1 MNEKHSS
8 FGRQLRDKRLEKG
21 FSLRKF
27 AELAGVSPT
36 YQSQVEQENVQLK
49 AELASS
55 QALGRIARLQNQLLV
70 LIEQAEA
77 QNYGEAQKLSNSFF
91 DDVRKE
97 IDRDK
102 GAPYSSKLEA
112 ILARR
117 DAVTAGLAK
126 AEAPT
131 VGALRQSLTEM
142 RELVLVLSR

>member
-1 MNEKHSS
+1 LLGYWPQK
-8 FGRQLRDKRLEKG
+8 K
-21 FSLRKF
+21 
-27 AELAGVSPT
+27 
-36 YQSQVEQENVQLK
+36 QVQAIEQENVQLK

-55 QALGRIARLQNQLLV
+55 QALGRIARLQNELLL
-70 LIEQAEA
+70 LIEQTES

-102 GAPYSSKLEA
+102 GAPFLTKLET

-131 VGALRQSLTEM
+131 IGALRQSLTEM
-142 RELVLVLSR
+142 RELVFVLSR

>member
-1 MNEKHSS
+1 M
-8 FGRQLRDKRLEKG
+8 
-21 FSLRKF
+21 RKMMLLVVVVLVIWAF
-27 AELAGVSPT
+27 LLGYWPQKKQAQAI
-36 YQSQVEQENVQLK
+36 EQENAQLK
-49 AELASS
+49 LELSRS

-70 LIEQAEA
+70 LIEQTEA

-102 GAPYSSKLEA
+102 SAPYAAKLEA
-112 ILARR
+112 ILGRR
-117 DAVTAGLAK
+117 DGVTAGLAK

-131 VGALRQSLTEM
+131 IGALRQSLTEM

>member
-1 MNEKHSS
+1 M
-8 FGRQLRDKRLEKG
+8 
-21 FSLRKF
+21 RKF
-27 AELAGVSPT
+27 MLLVVVVLVIWAFLLGYWP
-36 YQSQVEQENVQLK
+36 QKKQVQAIEQENVQLK

-55 QALGRIARLQNQLLV
+55 QALGRIARLQNELLL
-70 LIEQAEA
+70 LIEQTES
-77 QNYGEAQKLSNSFF
+77 QNYGEAQKFSNSFF

-102 GAPYSSKLEA
+102 GAPYLAKLET

-131 VGALRQSLTEM
+131 IGALRQSLTEM
-142 RELVLVLSR
+142 RELILVLSR

>member
-1 MNEKHSS
+1 M
-8 FGRQLRDKRLEKG
+8 
-21 FSLRKF
+21 RKIMLLVIVVLVIWAF
-27 AELAGVSPT
+27 LLGYWP
-36 YQSQVEQENVQLK
+36 QRKQVQAIEQENVQLK

-55 QALGRIARLQNQLLV
+55 QALGRIARLQNGLLV
-70 LIEQAEA
+70 LIEQTEA

-102 GAPYSSKLEA
+102 GAPYLAKLET

-131 VGALRQSLTEM
+131 IGALRQSLTEM